1 MEAGAWGQCPCGMLS
16 DGALTQSS
24 LFQAFPKYEA
34 FMNRLALAIEP
45 LLDAA
50 PVDTE
55 AFHRGSLLQRL
66 QALSTLKPLLQAG
79 KSKVQ
84 ASGLMSDL
92 RGAEPIFWMTGHE
105 LEPLG
110 DCPLPAV
117 DRGCPEHCAK
127 WVLASL
133 PKVESPRW
141 SLVCT
146 QFIWKGTP
154 RGKAGVEGGRVHHG
168 GCCCCCGHHR
178 RRQVL
183 ALRGTTHIASRGA
196 PQDHSQ
202 EKRGHISP
210 IGSRPHWSQIASRGL
225 TPTWSTNF
233 WAVHPWMPSGFPWV
247 SSHGARDP
255 PRDEMKRC
263 IL

>member
-1 MEAGAWGQCPCGMLS
+1 MWGQCPCGMLS
-16 DGALTQSS
+16 EGVLTQSS

-34 FMNRLALAIEP
+34 FMNRMALAIEP

-66 QALSTLKPLLQAG
+66 QALSKLKPLLQAG

-92 RGAEPIFWMTGHE
+92 WGVFWMIGHE

-110 DCPLPAV
+110 ACPLPAV
-117 DRGCPEHCAK
+117 DRGCPEHCAER
-127 WVLASL
+127 VLASL
-133 PKVESPRW
+133 PEIESLRRR
-141 SLVCT
+141 LVCT

-154 RGKAGVEGGRVHHG
+154 RGKAGAEGGRVHHG
-168 GCCCCCGHHR
+168 GRCCCCGHHR
-178 RRQVL
+178 RRRVL
-183 ALRGTTHIASRGA
+183 ALRGTTHVASQGA

-202 EKRGHISP
+202 EKRGHIGP
-210 IGSRPHWSQIASRGL
+210 TGSHPHWSQNAPRGL
-225 TPTWSTNF
+225 TPSWSINF
-233 WAVHPWMPSGFPWV
+233 CQVGSPVCPVMVPETPLGM
-247 SSHGARDP
+247 R
-255 PRDEMKRC
+255 
-263 IL
+263 